1 MEVILTQDL
10 KNLGYKD
17 EVVKVKP
24 GYGRNYLIPKG
35 MAIMAD
41 AANKKMLAETNKQRA
56 YKEEKIKKEASTMA
70 EALKDVTVTVGAKAG
85 ENGKIFGSVTTIQL
99 ADALKKQ
106 GYNVDRRQI
115 TFDDDH
121 IKTLGNYTANLNL
134 HRDVKIKVNFEV
146 VAE

>member
-24 GYGRNYLIPKG
+24 GYGRNYMIPQG
-35 MAIMAD
+35 MAIQAD
-41 AANKKMLAETNKQRA
+41 SANKKMLAETQKQRA
-56 YKEEKIKKEASTMA
+56 YKEDKIKNEASTMA

-99 ADALKKQ
+99 AEALKKQ

-134 HRDVKIKVNFEV
+134 HREVKIKVNFEV